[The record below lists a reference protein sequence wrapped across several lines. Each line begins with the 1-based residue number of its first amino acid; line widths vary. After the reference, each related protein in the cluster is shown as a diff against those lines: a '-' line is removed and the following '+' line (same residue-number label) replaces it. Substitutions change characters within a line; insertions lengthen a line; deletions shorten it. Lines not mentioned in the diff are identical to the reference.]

1 MQKEVTM
8 KIAIT
13 GSTGLIGSALCEHLR
28 AKGHS
33 ILRLQRKR
41 SSLDGESI
49 YWKPSESVLDSDS
62 LEGIDAAVHLAGEN
76 LFGLWT
82 QSKKQ
87 RIMQSRI
94 MGTALLSNAMAGLKA
109 QPKVLISA
117 SAIGYYGHRPDAWVN
132 EESQNGDGFLA
143 EVCREWEKAADPAR
157 EAGIRVVHPR
167 IGLLLSKNG
176 GALKIM
182 LPVFKAGL
190 GAKLGSGN
198 QMWSW
203 IAIDDVIHALAF
215 LLESKEARGPVN
227 LVAPNPVTNKEFT
240 KTLGKVLHR
249 PTLFFVP
256 TPLMEFAAGEMA
268 QETMF
273 SSQAVQSKRLAE
285 WGYSFKYKELKTAL
299 SDLT

>member
-1 MQKEVTM
+1 M

-33 ILRLQRKR
+33 ILRLKRKR
-41 SSLDGESI
+41 SLLDSESI
-49 YWKPSESVLDSDS
+49 YWKPSESVLDVDS
-62 LEGIDAAVHLAGEN
+62 LEGIDAAINLAGEN

-82 QSKKQ
+82 RSKKQ
-87 RIMQSRI
+87 RIMQSRV
-94 MGTALLSNAMAGLKA
+94 MGTSLLSNAMAGLRT
-109 QPKVLISA
+109 QPKVLISV
-117 SAIGYYGHRPDAWVN
+117 SAIGYYGHRPNTWLDEKSA
-132 EESQNGDGFLA
+132 NGDGFLA
-143 EVCREWEKAADPAR
+143 EVCRNWENAADPAR

-190 GAKLGSGN
+190 GAKLGSGK

-203 IAIDDVIHALAF
+203 IAIDDVIRALAF
-215 LLESKEARGPVN
+215 LLETKEARGPVN
-227 LVAPNPVTNKEFT
+227 LVAPNPVPNKEFT
-240 KTLGKVLHR
+240 KTLAKVLYR

-256 TPLMEFAAGEMA
+256 KSLMEFAAGEMA

-273 SSQAVQSKRLAE
+273 SSQAVQNNRLAE
-285 WGYSFKYKELKTAL
+285 WGYTFKYKELKTAL